1 MATQQGAAAAAHTTA
16 MSQSIQRALDVLETL
31 STEAPEVGQTLT
43 ELADR
48 LGLPKSTVARVLFN
62 LESRGFVEQD
72 GLRRYRVG
80 MRLFSIGGQ
89 ALANSHLRVTSRPYL
104 EDLTLRV
111 GESSYLGVL
120 DMQQVLYVDR
130 IESPQP
136 VKLLS
141 PIGSHR
147 PVNATAMGKALVAWM
162 DETDVRR
169 LLKRTGMASRT
180 RHTVTE
186 LDAFVEGLERIR
198 ADGVAVD
205 VGEWDEGLTCV
216 AAPVRS
222 SNGAVVGALG
232 ISGPS
237 WRLSGEQLKDATRL
251 LAKAVADLGTELA
264 PTVR

>member
-1 MATQQGAAAAAHTTA
+1 MATQQGAAAAAQTPA

-62 LESRGFVEQD
+62 LEARGFVEQD

-120 DMQQVLYVDR
+120 DMHQVLYVDR

-136 VKLLS
+136 VKSLS

-186 LDAFVEGLERIR
+186 LDTFVEGLERIR
-198 ADGVAVD
+198 ADGFAVD

-216 AAPVRS
+216 AAPVRA

-237 WRLSGEQLKDATRL
+237 WRLSGEQLNDATRL

-264 PTVR
+264 PAVR